1 MFAVGSMIVAV
12 ETHLGV
18 GGVRRLTKD
27 DEYQVINCNEAYVRV
42 KDDRGQECQYYL
54 RRFKEKEQEVA
65 KPKEIKVGSHV
76 VCVDDSN
83 SRSLVFGKVYCVESY
98 RETQV
103 KLLGVGSWFNKTRFK
118 LTEKKQEPVN
128 PPPKKEPN
136 LLEQLTEK
144 VGNNA
149 GTCSYAIK
157 FTNNHIRYQVRDA
170 CHARIFFPYWGEE
183 AVEKEVV
190 EIAFNV
196 SGHVQRAGE
205 GYREYVDYIINH
217 SPWASVFI
225 GDKNVDNV
233 LKSGVCADVNRTL
246 SEVACAA
253 IALRVGS
260 EFKSKLP
267 LFKYLTDNGFD
278 PHASWI
284 VSQMAEPKGGGAY
297 NLNPFGGGHHV
308 FTTEMDFEQVV
319 EFFTTGKFKG
329 TDDKKPYAKS
339 FREAYTILL
348 SMADNSKESVM
359 NTVLKLKGGEIKNGQ
374 WGGQSFFIPDAKS
387 LHVFMNQFQKF
398 FYTK

>member
-12 ETHLGV
+12 ENHFDGGGV
-18 GGVRRLTKD
+18 GRLTKD
-27 DEYQVINCNEAYVRV
+27 KEYAVIRCDETYVGV
-42 KDDRGQECQYYL
+42 KDDRGLECLYYL
-54 RRFKEKEQEVA
+54 RRFKKKEQEVA
-65 KPKEIKVGSHV
+65 KEIKVGSHV
-76 VCVDDSN
+76 VCVDN
-83 SRSLVFGKVYCVESY
+83 ANTQSLVLGQVYYVESV
-98 RETQV
+98 RKTTI
-103 KLLGVGSWFNKTRFK
+103 KLLGIGSWFNKTRFK
-118 LTEKKQEPVN
+118 LTEKQQEPVK
-128 PPPKKEPN
+128 PIPRKEPT

-144 VGNNA
+144 VAGNA

-157 FTNNHIRYQVRDA
+157 FTDNHIRYQVRDA
-170 CHARIFFPYWGEE
+170 CHARIPFPYWDKE
-183 AVEKEVV
+183 AVEKEAV
-190 EIAFNV
+190 EITFNV

-297 NLNPFGGGHHV
+297 ELNPFGGGHHV
-308 FTTEMDFEQVV
+308 FTTEMDFKQVV

-359 NTVLKLKGGEIKNGQ
+359 NTVMNLKGGEVKNGIWFVQ
-374 WGGQSFFIPDAKS
+374 VFFIPDAKS